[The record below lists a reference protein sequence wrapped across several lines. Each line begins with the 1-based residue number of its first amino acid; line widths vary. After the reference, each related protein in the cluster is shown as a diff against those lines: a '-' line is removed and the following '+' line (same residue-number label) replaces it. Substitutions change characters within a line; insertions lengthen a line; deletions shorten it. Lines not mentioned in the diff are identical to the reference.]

1 LLLFCVAHS
10 SCFDFGESDS
20 VLRGAR
26 YGFHCLVLI
35 SHVSC
40 LLFAGRRFGL
50 PPSRLIFALP
60 VLAVRVF
67 PLLSIAPRSG
77 FHFLSSS
84 VSTRSRAPVPFP
96 GSMFPLED
104 FLFWFHAAGFLDPSC
119 LWCPAQESFFCSVLV
134 SSARADVPNFIL
146 AAGSPASVRSR
157 AKRLGS
163 FSRSA
168 NWEIFVSRSR
178 FWSCC
183 PNLEFPGFHVE
194 IFVARVLQFVSSIR
208 APGIISA
215 KVLAPVA
222 IIGQGFP
229 ATNHSALL
237 IWFCWFCSHRHRSQ
251 FCSACLVWSLAAAS
265 PTAGSAP
272 IRECSRPWKPI
283 LPQRVRSSV

>member
-50 PPSRLIFALP
+50 PPSRLILALP

-134 SSARADVPNFIL
+134 SSARA
-146 AAGSPASVRSR
+146 GRSQFHFGR
-157 AKRLGS
+157 R
-163 FSRSA
+163 FSR
-168 NWEIFVSRSR
+168 V
-178 FWSCC
+178 C
-183 PNLEFPGFHVE
+183 PLTC
-194 IFVARVLQFVSSIR
+194 Q
-208 APGIISA
+208 APGI
-215 KVLAPVA
+215 V
-222 IIGQGFP
+222 FP
-229 ATNHSALL
+229 LSALGDL
-237 IWFCWFCSHRHRSQ
+237 RFPLSV
-251 FCSACLVWSLAAAS
+251 LVLLPESGV
-265 PTAGSAP
+265 P
-272 IRECSRPWKPI
+272 RFSR
-283 LPQRVRSSV
+283 